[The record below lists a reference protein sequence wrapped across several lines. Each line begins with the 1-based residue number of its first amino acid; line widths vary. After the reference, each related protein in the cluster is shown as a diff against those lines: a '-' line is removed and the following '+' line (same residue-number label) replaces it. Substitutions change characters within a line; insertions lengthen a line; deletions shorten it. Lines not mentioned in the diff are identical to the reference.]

1 MSVLLSIE
9 ESVDAN
15 YFVIQ
20 RIGGDTVV
28 TPNKILKLTYT
39 DNTVNPPIMTT
50 VSHTFGATD
59 DLDAGVVL
67 NATDIVNASTYID
80 GIYTFTLRD
89 AGDTTTL
96 GQVSEGFAAIVAG
109 QVMRDAL
116 NYRPELDIKTRIALL
131 ERMRLLN
138 CLSYSATL
146 GTIEGYNE
154 NLEMLQMLY

>member
-20 RIGGDTVV
+20 RIGGDAVV
-28 TPNKILKLTYT
+28 TPGKILKVTYT
-39 DNTVNPPIMTT
+39 NEESVITT
-50 VSHTFGATD
+50 VSYTFLAAD
-59 DLDAGVVL
+59 DLDTGVVL
-67 NATDIVNASTYID
+67 NASTIVNSGTYID

-154 NLEMLQMLY
+154 NLETLQMLY